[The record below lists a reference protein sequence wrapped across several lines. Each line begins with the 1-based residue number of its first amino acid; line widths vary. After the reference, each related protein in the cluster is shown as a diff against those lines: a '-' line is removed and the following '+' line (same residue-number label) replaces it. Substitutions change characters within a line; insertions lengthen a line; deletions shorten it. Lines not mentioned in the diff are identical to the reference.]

1 MDRDPTTGKLLQ
13 FREVAVD
20 DIGHTAKNSM
30 SLRRAPGLPS
40 EGVRGSSTNY
50 PFWPGGFPEL
60 LLQDENEDEDSE
72 IDFLNSKF
80 CFYGL

>member
-1 MDRDPTTGKLLQ
+1 
-13 FREVAVD
+13 VAVE

-40 EGVRGSSTNY
+40 EGVRGSPTNY

-60 LLQDENEDEDSE
+60 LQQDENEDKDPDT
-72 IDFLNSKF
+72 DFVNSKF
-80 CFYGL
+80 HFYGS